1 MRQAT
6 AAMVAAVAMGV
17 WSCGGDSSSVGPSPV
32 SGPGSTDPAP
42 AGVTLSVTAVDLGGH
57 NVLATAD
64 VRGAAG
70 VQFEWYF
77 ERGSLPE
84 VVTTSNQA
92 RYVYTLP
99 GFKDFTVR
107 VTLADGRGLFTGS
120 SYTGPAPSDLNRR

>member
-1 MRQAT
+1 MRLAT
-6 AAMVAAVAMGV
+6 AAMVAAAAVSV
-17 WSCGGDSSSVGPSPV
+17 WSCGGDPSSAGPSPV
-32 SGPGSTDPAP
+32 AGPGSTDPAP
-42 AGVTLSVTAVDLGGH
+42 AGVTLSVIAVDLGGH

-84 VVTTSNQA
+84 VVTTTNQA

-107 VTLADGRGLFTGS
+107 VTLADGRRALGS
-120 SYTGPAPSDLNRR
+120 GAVVVE